1 MTSDEIRQILDTIE
15 TVDITTVGRSS
26 GEPRRL
32 GIWMYAVGNRY
43 VITGTPGPRDW
54 YANLLAEPTLIVHLP
69 GKIDL
74 TATATPVA
82 DHDFRR
88 SVFTSPKT
96 AWYRS
101 QAPVDDLVAS
111 GPMVEL
117 HFPTLD

>member
-1 MTSDEIRQILDTIE
+1 VDSEIIRQILDTVE
-15 TVDITTVGRSS
+15 TVDITTLGRQS

-32 GIWMYAVGNRY
+32 EIWMYAVDNRY

-54 YANLLAEPTLIVHLP
+54 YANLLAEPTLILHLP
-69 GKIDL
+69 GEINL
-74 TATATPVA
+74 TATATPIA

-88 SVFTSPKT
+88 AVFTSPKT
-96 AWYRS
+96 GWYRS

>member
-1 MTSDEIRQILDTIE
+1 VESDEIRQILDTIE

-32 GIWMYAVGNRY
+32 EIWMYAVDGHY

-54 YANLLAEPTLIVHLP
+54 YANLLAEPTLTVHLP
-69 GKIDL
+69 AEIDL
-74 TATATPVA
+74 TASATPVA

-88 SVFTSPKT
+88 AVFTSPKT

-101 QAPVDDLVAS
+101 HAPVDDLVAS
-111 GPMVEL
+111 SPMVEL